1 MVSDFQIGQN
11 NGFRIETDIQKRID
25 GKGFSEIDFSMRN
38 VLVSIDAS
46 IRENDEFTALK
57 KEGQGLAKK
66 TDLFVFRNGRN
77 FSNLSIK
84 SGTGNSVH
92 QENIFQFVEFLSTL
106 NANQHQIDSLLFFHW
121 GDGTLDGTGDI
132 RQRIG
137 TASKIIS
144 RYPQKID
151 EIRHLFKKNKTA
163 IVKRALL
170 GLEDGS
176 EPTYLLHQKSKSEAI
191 IRITSMKDV
200 VEFHCSQTNDHR
212 SLKIGNLNFQNCNR
226 CAKGQEATSN
236 KTRDNI
242 QFKWANISKDLGLVN
257 DD

>member
-92 QENIFQFVEFLSTL
+92 QENIFKFVEFLSTL
-106 NANQHQIDSLLFFHW
+106 NVNQHQIDSLLFFHW

-132 RQRIG
+132 RHRIG

-144 RYPQKID
+144 RYPQKIN

-170 GLEDGS
+170 GCPILRTSDR
-176 EPTYLLHQKSKSEAI
+176 LLVLA
-191 IRITSMKDV
+191 
-200 VEFHCSQTNDHR
+200 
-212 SLKIGNLNFQNCNR
+212 G
-226 CAKGQEATSN
+226 
-236 KTRDNI
+236 
-242 QFKWANISKDLGLVN
+242 ISKI
-257 DD
+257 